1 MQSNNLYLK
10 SNSTYQ
16 ISNLPILYN
25 KSNTI
30 HYKDI

>member
-1 MQSNNLYLK
+1 MQTNNLILK

-16 ISNLPILYN
+16 ISILPTLYN